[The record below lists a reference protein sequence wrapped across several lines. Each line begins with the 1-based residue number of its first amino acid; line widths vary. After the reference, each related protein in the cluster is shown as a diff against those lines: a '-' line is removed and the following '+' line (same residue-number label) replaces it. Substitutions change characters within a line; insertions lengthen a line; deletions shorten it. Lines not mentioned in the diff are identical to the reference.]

1 MPQNRF
7 IPPNSVS
14 VEVRPL
20 RGPEARED
28 SRSTNSGC

>member
-1 MPQNRF
+1 MPENRI
-7 IPPNSVS
+7 IPPNNVR

-28 SRSTNSGC
+28 SRSTKFDC